1 MPYWPKCYVMILE
14 TSHFKFLLAKSK
26 GSKGCFYSFLKP
38 KPHGGKMK
46 ILNIIFPLLFTLLKN
61 YFLLGKWLKLKPIV
75 ESLIQT
81 SHEFAVNSADI
92 RTPPHTM
99 RGSFQFSE
107 SLWHCSRADTVFKQ
121 AGTKSQV
128 WSQLIDNPRGNNTT
142 FVKCYSA
149 SSLQAW
155 I

>member
-1 MPYWPKCYVMILE
+1 MPYRPKCSVMILE

-26 GSKGCFYSFLKP
+26 GSKGCFYSFFKP
-38 KPHGGKMK
+38 KPHGRKMK
-46 ILNIIFPLLFTLLKN
+46 ISDTIFPLLFTLLKN
-61 YFLLGKWLKLKPIV
+61 YFLLGKWLKLNPIV

-92 RTPPHTM
+92 KKNLIYE
-99 RGSFQFSE
+99 GSFQFSE
-107 SLWHCSRADTVFKQ
+107 SLWHSSRADSVFKQ
-121 AGTKSQV
+121 AATKSWV
-128 WSQLIDNPRGNNTT
+128 WSQLIDNPRGENTT